1 MDIGDNAQMTRSLSS
16 SLLLSNKSVADKM
29 PREHLQVKYKNSME
43 IKIYRVGI
51 SYVEGSPSRKATGTQ
66 SHPRLY
72 SVLLAPLSAH
82 FSVSHSWA
90 LCIFSFSLEPWGS
103 LYCDREPVITMC
115 MHASVLSHFV
125 MSDYM

>member
-51 SYVEGSPSRKATGTQ
+51 SYVEGSPSRKATGT
-66 SHPRLY
+66 
-72 SVLLAPLSAH
+72 
-82 FSVSHSWA
+82 
-90 LCIFSFSLEPWGS
+90 
-103 LYCDREPVITMC
+103 
-115 MHASVLSHFV
+115 
-125 MSDYM
+125 